1 MDGDATDIS
10 NSPAFVALDALLM
23 EGKLSQAVVDMYKSK
38 YAQLHDYVI
47 STYEREKSL
56 LTRAKVLNQELLGER
71 IQLEKQS
78 IHRHEELQALSNLEK
93 EKELAL
99 KELHDCEERDMIL
112 SYELSHLDMELKES
126 TERLE
131 EMHRENQALV
141 QPEIQRVT
149 DSIASL
155 KEDMASAE
163 RAYESEKQRRA
174 EITARIEQVRAD
186 QAELED
192 EKAEKTSLLAKLQND
207 PERIRKQAAVVEK
220 AVVNL
225 DSELRRLQD
234 KIAQC
239 DIELGHQAAKRKE
252 VEDVSNDLGRKL
264 ELHRKTIEQREKE
277 VDTVRKTLDYERHQ
291 NQQLLENKVALEL
304 KDKEARENLRHSIEQ
319 TSAAQ
324 KEFDSLKRKIKKKQ
338 GMLDSALAL
347 LPGLQSQKHDQ
358 ESELATYKA
367 EGSKLKKKL
376 KEMKQ
381 EVDVAIAVFLRQ
393 EVMEKDKKEA
403 LETQLKVIKNLEIQ
417 ITKWSAEEHRQNKT
431 IQILSAQR
439 EIKAREAS
447 KAVALEKETREE
459 VNVKELIIV
468 DLAKKYSETNNRLKE
483 FSALYDVVKNERNK
497 YVNLIQASS
506 QALAEMKEKIKI
518 LQNEVEI
525 LRNESLAKDRALQK
539 ERLSHQTA
547 QIARDQLRLD
557 TNKNVATYRKK
568 QQTVEQQIVEIDKL
582 NSIINGMEKEMLQLK
597 KKYELAV
604 EARNYTGVQ
613 LIDRNDELCI
623 LYEKANIQE
632 ETLKKGEIGLGKVEE
647 EIRMVKLQL
656 AEVQRQIEVTRK
668 HIPNLPEY
676 AAHIVALK
684 EQLKKEEE
692 VTDSLCRNLENPDNT
707 GRWRALPGEDADVET
722 LNAKIQ
728 VLEERLN
735 DKKEALLEKEL
746 VLEEVTA
753 LSDKLRAQA
762 SDGRDD
768 TLKLAKRVNEFQA
781 RIKEVTRKM
790 MATVSELS
798 MYQATAMKLQQTK
811 HDREMELEDAQWR
824 LEQGQAPTEEAEHAW
839 YRSERERLRRAE
851 SASTNGGVQRM
862 SDGMVPTAVVRT
874 TAEPRPNA
882 YIPDEIGIPKP
893 YGALA
898 PFKPM
903 PQGASMRHIKKPN
916 PREIEI

>member
-47 STYEREKSL
+47 QTYEREKNL

-78 IHRHEELQALSNLEK
+78 IHRHEELQALTNLEK

-112 SYELSHLDMELKES
+112 QYELSHLEMENKES
-126 TERLE
+126 QERLE
-131 EMHRENQALV
+131 QMHRENEALV
-141 QPEIQRVT
+141 QPELQKIT
-149 DSIASL
+149 DAIASL
-155 KEDMASAE
+155 KEDLASTERTYEAE
-163 RAYESEKQRRA
+163 KKRRA
-174 EITARIEQVRAD
+174 EISARIDQVKAEQAK
-186 QAELED
+186 LED
-192 EKAEKTSLLAKLQND
+192 EKAEKTATLAKLQND

-225 DSELRRLQD
+225 DAELKRLQE

-239 DIELGHQAAKRKE
+239 DVEIGHQNAKRKE
-252 VEDVSNDLGRKL
+252 VDDVAKDLGRKL

-277 VDTVRKTLDYERHQ
+277 VDTVRKTLDFEKQQY
-291 NQQLLENKVALEL
+291 QQLLERKVELEL
-304 KDKEARENLRHSIEQ
+304 KEKQAKESLRHSIEATTQ
-319 TSAAQ
+319 AK
-324 KEFDSLKRKIKKKQ
+324 KEFDNLKRRIKQKQ
-338 GMLDSALAL
+338 SMLDAALAL
-347 LPGLQSQKHDQ
+347 IPGLESQKHDQ
-358 ESELATYKA
+358 ESELTTYKA
-367 EGSKLKKKL
+367 EGSRLKKQL

-381 EVDVAIAVFLRQ
+381 EVDVAIANFLRQ
-393 EVMEKDKKEA
+393 EVTEKDKKEA
-403 LETQLKVIKNLEIQ
+403 LERQMKVIKDLEVQ
-417 ITKWSAEEHRQNKT
+417 ITKWAAEEHRQNKT

-447 KAVALEKETREE
+447 KAAALEKETREE
-459 VNVKELIIV
+459 VQVKELIIV
-468 DLAKKYSETNNRLKE
+468 DLAKKFSETNNRLKE

-557 TNKNVATYRKK
+557 TNKNVATYRTK
-568 QQTVEQQIVEIDKL
+568 QQMVEQQIVEIDKL

-597 KKYELAV
+597 KQYEIAV

-632 ETLKKGEIGLGKVEE
+632 ETLKRGEIALGKREE
-647 EIRMVKLQL
+647 EIRMVHLQL

-676 AAHIVALK
+676 AAKIVALK
-684 EQLKKEEE
+684 EQLGKEKE
-692 VTDSLCRNLENPDNT
+692 VTDSLCRNLENPDNK
-707 GRWRALPGEDADVET
+707 GRWRALGGEDPDVET

-753 LSDKLRAQA
+753 LSNKLRAQA
-762 SDGRDD
+762 SSGRDD
-768 TLKLAKRVNEFQA
+768 TLKLAKRVNEFQS

-811 HDREMELEDAQWR
+811 HDRDMELEDARWR
-824 LEQGQAPTEEAEHAW
+824 LQQGQAPTEAAEHAW
-839 YRSERERLRRAE
+839 YRAERERLRKIE
-851 SASTNGGVQRM
+851 SAQSGGPTRM
-862 SDGMVPTAVVRT
+862 SDGMVPAAIVRT

-903 PQGASMRHIKKPN
+903 AQGATMRHIKRPK

>member
-1 MDGDATDIS
+1 
-10 NSPAFVALDALLM
+10 
-23 EGKLSQAVVDMYKSK
+23 MYKSK
-38 YAQLHDYVI
+38 YAELHDYVI
-47 STYEREKSL
+47 QTYEREKNL

-78 IHRHEELQALSNLEK
+78 IHRHEELQALTNLEK

-112 SYELSHLDMELKES
+112 QYELSHLEMENKES
-126 TERLE
+126 QERLE
-131 EMHRENQALV
+131 QMHRENEALV
-141 QPEIQRVT
+141 QPELQKVT
-149 DSIASL
+149 DAIASL
-155 KEDMASAE
+155 KEDLASTERTYEAE
-163 RAYESEKQRRA
+163 KKRRA
-174 EITARIEQVRAD
+174 EISARIDQVKAEQAK
-186 QAELED
+186 LED
-192 EKAEKTSLLAKLQND
+192 EKAEKTATLAKLQND

-220 AVVNL
+220 AVTNL
-225 DSELRRLQD
+225 DAELKRLQE
-234 KIAQC
+234 KISQC
-239 DIELGHQAAKRKE
+239 DIEIGHQNAKRKE
-252 VEDVSNDLGRKL
+252 VDDVAKDLGRKL

-277 VDTVRKTLDYERHQ
+277 VDTVRKTLDYEKQ
-291 NQQLLENKVALEL
+291 QYQQLLERKVELEL
-304 KDKEARENLRHSIEQ
+304 KEKQAKESLRHSIEA
-319 TSAAQ
+319 TSHAK
-324 KEFDSLKRKIKKKQ
+324 KEFDNLKRRIKQKQ
-338 GMLDSALAL
+338 SMLDAALAL
-347 LPGLQSQKHDQ
+347 IPGLEAQKHDQ

-367 EGSKLKKKL
+367 EGSRLKKQL

-381 EVDVAIAVFLRQ
+381 EVDVAIANFLRQ
-393 EVMEKDKKEA
+393 EVVEKDKKEA
-403 LETQLKVIKNLEIQ
+403 LERQMKVIKDLEVQ
-417 ITKWSAEEHRQNKT
+417 ITKWAAEEHRQNKT

-447 KAVALEKETREE
+447 KAASLEKETREE
-459 VNVKELIIV
+459 VQVKELVIV
-468 DLAKKYSETNNRLKE
+468 DLAKKFSETNNRLKE

-557 TNKNVATYRKK
+557 TNKNVAVYRKK

-597 KKYELAV
+597 KQYEIAV

-632 ETLKKGEIGLGKVEE
+632 ETLKRGEVALGKREE
-647 EIRMVKLQL
+647 EIRMIHLQL

-676 AAHIVALK
+676 AAKIVALK
-684 EQLKKEEE
+684 EQLVKEKE

-707 GRWRALPGEDADVET
+707 GRWRALGGEDPDVET

-762 SDGRDD
+762 SSGRDD

-811 HDREMELEDAQWR
+811 HDREMEYEDAQWR
-824 LEQGQAPTEEAEHAW
+824 LQQGQAPTEAAEHAW
-839 YRSERERLRRAE
+839 YRTERDRLRKIE
-851 SASTNGGVQRM
+851 SAQSGGSGARGM
-862 SDGMVPTAVVRT
+862 ADGMVPAAIVRT

-903 PQGASMRHIKKPN
+903 QQGATMRHIRKPK

>member
-47 STYEREKSL
+47 QTYEKEKNL
-56 LTRAKVLNQELLGER
+56 LTRAKVMNQELLGER
-71 IQLEKQS
+71 IQMEKQS

-93 EKELAL
+93 EKELSL

-112 SYELSHLDMELKES
+112 SYELSHLEMELKES

-131 EMHRENQALV
+131 EMHKENQALV
-141 QPEIQRVT
+141 QPEIQKVT

-155 KEDMASAE
+155 KEDLASTE
-163 RAYESEKQRRA
+163 RAYEAEKKRRA
-174 EITARIEQVRAD
+174 DISARIDQVREE

-192 EKAEKTSLLAKLQND
+192 EEAEKTSLLAKLQND

-225 DSELRRLQD
+225 DAELLRLEE
-234 KIAQC
+234 KIKQC
-239 DIELGHQAAKRKE
+239 DTELDHQKMKRKE
-252 VEDVSNDLGRKL
+252 VEAVSNDLGRKL

-291 NQQLLENKVALEL
+291 HQKLLEQKVELEL
-304 KDKEARENLRHSIEQ
+304 KDKEARENLRHAMEQ
-319 TSAAQ
+319 TTMAN

-347 LPGLQSQKHDQ
+347 LPGLETQRHDA

-367 EGSKLKKKL
+367 ECSKLKKTL

-381 EVDVAIAVFLRQ
+381 EVDVSIATFLQ
-393 EVMEKDKKEA
+393 KEVLEKDKKEQ
-403 LETQLKVIKNLEIQ
+403 LEQQLKVIKGLEVQ
-417 ITKWSAEEHRQNKT
+417 ITKWAAEEHRQNKT

-447 KAVALEKETREE
+447 KAAALEKETREE

-468 DLAKKYSETNNRLKE
+468 DLGKKFSETNNRLKE

-557 TNKNVATYRKK
+557 TNKNVAVYRKK
-568 QQTVEQQIVEIDKL
+568 QQIVEQQIVEIDKL
-582 NSIINGMEKEMLQLK
+582 NSIINGMEKEMLNLK
-597 KKYELAV
+597 KDYEHAV

-632 ETLKKGEIGLGKVEE
+632 ETLKRGEIGLRKVEE
-647 EIRMVKLQL
+647 EIRMVKLQV

-707 GRWRALPGEDADVET
+707 GRWRALGGEDPDVET

-762 SDGRDD
+762 SDGRED
-768 TLKLAKRVNEFQA
+768 TLNLAKRVNEFQA

-824 LEQGQAPTEEAEHAW
+824 LEQGQAPTEAAEHAW
-839 YRSERERLRRAE
+839 YRKERERLRRAE
-851 SASTNGGVQRM
+851 SAASQNGPQRM
-862 SDGMVPTAVVRT
+862 QDGMVPTAVVRT

-903 PQGASMRHIKKPN
+903 QQGASMRHIRKPK